1 MSDDFDD
8 LFDAPASTVTAA
20 PTPAAASAPAPAPV
34 PATLPVPAP
43 AAETPVRCIWMA
55 IYKRGATVQYKG
67 NNHTV
72 THVQISKGNL
82 FVGMQDIDGVIP
94 HEKVSVPLTEFRL
107 QLRN

>member
-1 MSDDFDD
+1 M
-8 LFDAPASTVTAA
+8 
-20 PTPAAASAPAPAPV
+20 
-34 PATLPVPAP
+34 PATVPAP
-43 AAETPVRCIWMA
+43 QSDTEPPVRCIWMA

-82 FVGMQDIDGVIP
+82 FVGMQNVDGVIP

>member
-1 MSDDFDD
+1 
-8 LFDAPASTVTAA
+8 
-20 PTPAAASAPAPAPV
+20 
-34 PATLPVPAP
+34 
-43 AAETPVRCIWMA
+43 MA

-82 FVGMQDIDGVIP
+82 FVGMQDVDGVIP
-94 HEKVSVPLTEFRL
+94 QEKVIVPLTEFRL